1 MIEVPALSRTTIKFS
16 DPLVSKSYPVKPLPV
31 KVPDVGEKLYPV
43 KEPPVNVPGVFI
55 SPKNAVAP

>member
-31 KVPDVGEKLYPV
+31 KVPDVGEKLCPV
-43 KEPPVNVPGVFI
+43 KVPPVNVPLVYVW
-55 SPKNAVAP
+55 PKNAVSP